1 MIFGAAFWALS
12 HHSMSAWR
20 FLGVFHALDRGKQR
34 KEKGKK
40 SSMVLEWLVIGDD
53 TTLAMSSRDH
63 WHPVLLLYFEVLEYA
78 LMILREIPSRKIG
91 SAIFQTISALGKI
104 GLFSLAAQAD
114 LQNNILLVVPLSCG

>member
-1 MIFGAAFWALS
+1 
-12 HHSMSAWR
+12 
-20 FLGVFHALDRGKQR
+20 
-34 KEKGKK
+34 
-40 SSMVLEWLVIGDD
+40 MVLEWLVIGDD